1 MYVLFMYAWMFGA
14 HCGLRC
20 RRRRVHRISTPRNNV
35 HTSHKTVLSYCLR
48 YSIMS
53 YVCLIFCV
61 LFRGVKVIQRG
72 SPPSPPRPPP
82 PPPPPPH
89 PSSSRLRKRR
99 IRRGSNGVKRGQK
112 GVKRVKGGQNAAL
125 RSSSVNILTLN
136 KTRIVTYIWGFLY
149 VAYCISHE
157 GGERASS
164 AGKSFISAMHV
175 L

>member
-1 MYVLFMYAWMFGA
+1 MYTHHTKQFSLTVLGIVLCLMYVL
-14 HCGLRC
+14 
-20 RRRRVHRISTPRNNV
+20 
-35 HTSHKTVLSYCLR
+35 
-48 YSIMS
+48 
-53 YVCLIFCV
+53 FCV
-61 LFRGVKVIQRG
+61 LFRGQRG
-72 SPPSPPRPPP
+72 LRGSPPPSPPRPPP

-89 PSSSRLRKRR
+89 PASSRLRKRR
-99 IRRGSNGVKRGQK
+99 IRRGSKGVKGGQSGSK